1 MLVVVAFT
9 VAFWTASLVKVKI
22 AVAFRNW
29 HRIEVGAI
37 TVVLGVVVVGID
49 IDLQLTPV
57 TDPVLRQ
64 DALNRQLCTTY
75 WL

>member
-1 MLVVVAFT
+1 MPFVVALT

-29 HRIEVGAI
+29 HRIKVWTI
-37 TVVLGVVVVGID
+37 IVMRGVVIVGID

-57 TDPVLRQ
+57 TD
-64 DALNRQLCTTY
+64 
-75 WL
+75 

>member
-29 HRIEVGAI
+29 HRIKVWTI
-37 TVVLGVVVVGID
+37 IVMRGVVIVGID

-57 TDPVLRQ
+57 TD
-64 DALNRQLCTTY
+64 
-75 WL
+75 